1 MWPHAVYID
10 NQKCGTSLKLW
21 NTATSLIK
29 EAARNIYNQKPG
41 ILLVKEIISNIL
53 ALVLFQPAIDGQ

>member
-1 MWPHAVYID
+1 MATGSIYRQPKVWNITKA
-10 NQKCGTSLKLW
+10 W

-53 ALVLFQPAIDGQ
+53 ALVLFQPAVDGH

>member
-1 MWPHAVYID
+1 VATGSIYRQPKVWNITKA
-10 NQKCGTSLKLW
+10 W

-53 ALVLFQPAIDGQ
+53 ALVLFQPAVDGQ